1 MSRVKLVSQ
10 HALSEDAM
18 DIEKIL
24 EEYRNGDESM
34 RLRLFLAFRDLR
46 DHFSEIEHE
55 RPNNDFALM
64 GFPWI
69 GKRHVP
75 RAA

>member
-1 MSRVKLVSQ
+1 
-10 HALSEDAM
+10 M
-18 DIEKIL
+18 DIEKML
-24 EEYRNGDESM
+24 EEYRNGDEGV

-55 RPNNDFALM
+55 RQNDDVAFV
-64 GFPWI
+64 GSSRI
-69 GKRHVP
+69 GKHHVP